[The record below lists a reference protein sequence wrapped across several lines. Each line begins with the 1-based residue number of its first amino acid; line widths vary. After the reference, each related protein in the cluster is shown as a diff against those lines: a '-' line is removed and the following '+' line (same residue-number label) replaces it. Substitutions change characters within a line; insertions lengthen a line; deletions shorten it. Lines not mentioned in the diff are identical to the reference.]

1 MHCLRQA
8 TTCTRSLQSLQSSS
22 RRTISQQNRS
32 LPGSRTRLLLPTSP
46 GAVSPLILGSDEH
59 SRRQTA
65 HRRAPL
71 RTFTT
76 TVATRMASDEDY
88 MAFLDKANRDPNEGY
103 AKPQNSSSSG
113 GGASFKATDD
123 GAQIPAAIQE
133 ATREAFYVSDADEP
147 FVPVCL
153 AWDET
158 GKGLPD
164 EEEFAR
170 LIHHPDPANASIE
183 IQDPADWDTQGR
195 YEAVLDAVGRAGRGN
210 DVRVYRVARGGAR
223 AEYWVVTTDGT
234 GKGARLVGAKALA
247 VES

>member
-1 MHCLRQA
+1 
-8 TTCTRSLQSLQSSS
+8 
-22 RRTISQQNRS
+22 
-32 LPGSRTRLLLPTSP
+32 
-46 GAVSPLILGSDEH
+46 
-59 SRRQTA
+59 
-65 HRRAPL
+65 
-71 RTFTT
+71 
-76 TVATRMASDEDY
+76 MASDEDY

-103 AKPQNSSSSG
+103 AKPQSSG
-113 GGASFKATDD
+113 GAQQFKATDD

-133 ATREAFYVSDADEP
+133 ATRDAFYVSDADEP

-164 EEEFAR
+164 EEEFAT
-170 LIHHPDPANASIE
+170 LIHHPDPANAAVE

-195 YEAVLDAVGRAGRGN
+195 YEAVLDAVSRAGRGN
-210 DVRVYRVARGGAR
+210 DVRVYRVARDGAR
-223 AEYWVVTTDGT
+223 VEYWVVTTDGK